1 MRAIGPI
8 GPDVSSYHMKR
19 LIPGR
24 TSDVNE
30 ISLLRPFR
38 SISRRFKQ
46 YTILGER
53 TRYCIAFVALVK
65 DWFIQ
70 LNVDETGTGNRGDHQ
85 LPLSDEFSDRPSP
98 LLRRCRCFSKMT
110 PSAIDHSRWH
120 LMKKPTGMPGVVDG
134 PLSVWNIRVTVG
146 HVADRAD

>member
-30 ISLLRPFR
+30 ISLLHPFR

-46 YTILGER
+46 YTILGENPVQ
-53 TRYCIAFVALVK
+53 YCVRGLSKRLVHTTK
-65 DWFIQ
+65 
-70 LNVDETGTGNRGDHQ
+70 
-85 LPLSDEFSDRPSP
+85 
-98 LLRRCRCFSKMT
+98 C
-110 PSAIDHSRWH
+110 
-120 LMKKPTGMPGVVDG
+120 
-134 PLSVWNIRVTVG
+134 
-146 HVADRAD
+146 